1 MAPWIALLLLLAIPA
16 QAEVLSRV
24 ADNGV
29 LRVGVR
35 TDAAPLSY
43 VAEGGKAAG
52 YAVAVCERLA
62 QRVAEQTGLN
72 QIIVQ
77 HVPLEADTRYQAVA
91 DEQVDILC
99 GAESV
104 TLGRRELVD
113 FSIPIYV
120 DGASVMMRR
129 GETAEFAML
138 AGRRIGVRAGTTTE
152 RSLIA
157 TLDRAGM
164 TADVVIVAEHPE
176 GLARLIARDIDA
188 YFADQSILF
197 SLVAGS
203 GVPQD
208 LAVLSNVLTVEPQAL
223 ALPRGDSAFRLEVD
237 RALSRMY
244 REGEIARIFEAA
256 FSPATMGDAMRALTV
271 LAPLPE

>member
-1 MAPWIALLLLLAIPA
+1 MAPWIALLFLLAIPA
-16 QAEVLSRV
+16 QADVLSRV
-24 ADNGV
+24 AETGV

-43 VAEGGKAAG
+43 MSEGGVAAG

-62 QRVAEQTGLN
+62 QRVAEQKGLT
-72 QIIVQ
+72 QVIVQ
-77 HVPLEADTRYQAVA
+77 HVPLESETRYQAVA
-91 DEQVDILC
+91 DEQVDLLC

-138 AGRRIGVRAGTTTE
+138 AGRRVGVRAGTTTE
-152 RSLIA
+152 RNLTA

-164 TADVVIVAEHPE
+164 TADVVTVAEHAE

-188 YFADQSILF
+188 YFADQSILLF
-197 SLVAGS
+197 LMAGS
-203 GVPQD
+203 GVQQD
-208 LAVLSNVLTVEPQAL
+208 LAILSNVLTVEPQAL
-223 ALPRGDSAFRLEVD
+223 ALPRGDDAFRLEVD

-256 FSPATMGDAMRALTV
+256 FAPATMGDAMRALTV